1 MEMFMLIRAY
11 PLMLYLS
18 LPAVWQNSANSVAQL
33 CHQYGTILPTYW
45 QNWRKHVYSWII
57 RSV

>member
-1 MEMFMLIRAY
+1 MLIRAY
-11 PLMLYLS
+11 PLMLCLS
-18 LPAVWQNSANSVAQL
+18 LPAVWQNSANNVAQL
-33 CHQYGTILPTYW
+33 CRHDGTILPTYW